1 MTDFECPGL
10 PADWVNAWLAAVGIA
25 VLDPRIRLRWSSD
38 STPVAVLS
46 ASEVDPID
54 AVVESWPD
62 ASWLEDMP
70 IARDWHQFEPMTRKV
85 PVDLFRERIKMARR
99 HPLSWTLSSTVTDL
113 QTDKHGHIAHGPF
126 DPSGPGTIKWLHH
139 RLMRLHN
146 RVELSAE
153 RVRDSL
159 TGRTVREQDS
169 GLGFDH
175 TRLGSQ
181 ADKTKQWV
189 DPLVEVLAFFGLAIL
204 PVRGDGI
211 DERLGRHAAGR
222 ERQRGWRT
230 GRDDRGTVR
239 HFTWPAWEQPLD
251 SSGIDALLDAWNPDR
266 KSSWQRLRVHAGWQ
280 TIEYK
285 PRSLSGTDP
294 TKAYGAQRL

>member
-10 PADWVNAWLAAVGIA
+10 PAYWVNAWLAAVGVT
-25 VLDPRIRLRWSSD
+25 VLDPRIRLRWSSHN
-38 STPVAVLS
+38 TPVAVLS

-62 ASWLEDMP
+62 ASLLWDMP
-70 IARDWHQFEPMTRKV
+70 IARDWHQSKPMTRKV
-85 PVDLFRERIKMARR
+85 PAALFRERAKMARG
-99 HPLSWTLSSTVTDL
+99 HPRSWTLSSTVTDL
-113 QTDKHGHIAHGPF
+113 QTDKQGDIAHGPF
-126 DPSGPGTIKWLHH
+126 DPPAPKGSYLHD
-139 RLMRLHN
+139 RLMRVHE
-146 RVELSAE
+146 RVGLSAA

-159 TGRTVREQDS
+159 TGQAVREQNN

-181 ADKTKQWV
+181 ADKTEPWV
-189 DPLVEVLAFFGLAIL
+189 DPLVEVLAFFGLSIL
-204 PVRGDGI
+204 PVRGDGV
-211 DERLGRHAAGR
+211 DERLGRFAAGK

-230 GRDDRGTVR
+230 GRVDRGAAR

-251 SSGIDALLDAWNPDR
+251 APGVDALMDVWNPDR

-280 TIEYK
+280 TIEYE
-285 PRSLSGTDP
+285 PRDPKRKDP